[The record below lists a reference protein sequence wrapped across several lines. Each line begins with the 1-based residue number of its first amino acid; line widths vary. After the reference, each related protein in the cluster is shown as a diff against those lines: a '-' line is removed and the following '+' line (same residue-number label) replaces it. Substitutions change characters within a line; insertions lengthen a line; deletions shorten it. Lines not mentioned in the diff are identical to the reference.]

1 MPETQQDGGR
11 TDLQQAAKSAWVRD
25 SVSRGSLAN
34 VENPSPKNKPL
45 PDESLRLPAEGK
57 PMNSATSF
65 EASDLSPVRI
75 NWQIKAVL
83 PIMFVLLNGL
93 LLFTLATVSWQ
104 NPERHMILVVAGAGA
119 IAVCGAL
126 LLVLTYLIQRP
137 MVDLQEKIAL
147 VGEGQLN
154 VSVDFARRNDEIGD
168 LGRNFN
174 TMVVQLKESRAEIER
189 LHRTQMSRAEHLA
202 TLGEMATGL
211 AHEIRNPLA
220 GIAGVV
226 EIIGRDLPPTSPA
239 RAVVKEVRQEISQ
252 INNILTDLLQTA
264 RPHPPDIRRSDLHTT
279 VEHSLMLARQ
289 QALSKPIEI
298 VLKKNLEVI
307 EVEHDSS
314 QIHQVLLNLLLNSI
328 QAIEGPGRITV
339 ELELRDQSV
348 AILVTDTGRGISPE
362 HLPNIFRPFYTTKG
376 NGTGLGLSLAR
387 RIVEEHQ
394 GQIDVTST
402 VGKGTQF
409 TVLLPLRRTAAA
421 PSVA

>member
-1 MPETQQDGGR
+1 MNGT
-11 TDLQQAAKSAWVRD
+11 TS
-25 SVSRGSLAN
+25 SL
-34 VENPSPKNKPL
+34 
-45 PDESLRLPAEGK
+45 
-57 PMNSATSF
+57 
-65 EASDLSPVRI
+65 EASGISPVRI

-83 PIMFVLLNGL
+83 PIVFVLMNGL

-104 NPERHMILVVAGAGA
+104 NPERHMILVVAGVGA
-119 IAVCGAL
+119 IAICGAL
-126 LLVLTYLIQRP
+126 MLVLTYLIQRP
-137 MVDLQEKIAL
+137 MVDLQEKIAQ

-154 VSVDFARRNDEIGD
+154 VSVAFAGRNDEIGD

-174 TMVVQLKESRAEIER
+174 TMVAQLKESRAEIER

-239 RAVVKEVRQEISQ
+239 RTVLKDVRQEISQ

-264 RPHPPDIRRSDLHTT
+264 RPHPPDIRLSDLNTT
-279 VEHSLMLARQ
+279 VEHSVMLARQ

-298 VLKKNLEVI
+298 ILKKNEEAI
-307 EVEHDSS
+307 EVEHDSG

-328 QAIEGPGRITV
+328 QAIEGQGRITV
-339 ELELRDQSV
+339 ELEPRDESV
-348 AILVTDTGRGISPE
+348 AILVTDNGRGISPE
-362 HLPNIFRPFYTTKG
+362 TLPNIFRPFYTTKG

-387 RIVEEHQ
+387 RIVEEHH
-394 GQIDVTST
+394 GQIDATST

-409 TVLLPLRRTAAA
+409 TVLLPLRRATAAS
-421 PSVA
+421 SVA

>member
-1 MPETQQDGGR
+1 
-11 TDLQQAAKSAWVRD
+11 
-25 SVSRGSLAN
+25 
-34 VENPSPKNKPL
+34 
-45 PDESLRLPAEGK
+45 
-57 PMNSATSF
+57 MNSAVANFDESG
-65 EASDLSPVRI
+65 LSPVRL

-83 PIMFVLLNGL
+83 PIVFVLLNGL

-104 NPERHMILVVAGAGA
+104 NPERHMVLVVAGAGA
-119 IAVCGAL
+119 IAICIAL
-126 LLVLTYLIQRP
+126 LLVMTYVIQRP
-137 MVDLQEKIAL
+137 LVELQEKIAS
-147 VGEGQLN
+147 VGDGNLD
-154 VSVDFARRNDEIGD
+154 VSVAFARRNDEIGD

-174 TMVVQLKESRAEIER
+174 RMVTQLKDSREEIER

-202 TLGEMATGL
+202 TLGELAAGL

-239 RAVVKEVRQEISQ
+239 RAVVKDVRQEITQ

-264 RPHPPDIRRSDLHTT
+264 RPHPPEIRLSDLNVT
-279 VEHSLMLARQ
+279 VEHAVMLARQ

-298 VLKKNLEVI
+298 VLKKNPELP

-314 QIHQVLLNLLLNSI
+314 QIHQVLLNLLLNSL
-328 QAIEGPGRITV
+328 QAIDGPGRITIA
-339 ELELRDQSV
+339 LEARNFQV
-348 AILVTDTGRGISPE
+348 AIHVTDSGRGIAPE
-362 HLPNIFRPFYTTKG
+362 NLANIFRPFYTTKG

-394 GQIDVTST
+394 GSVEVSST

-409 TVLLPLRRTAAA
+409 TVLLPIKRAAETAED
-421 PSVA
+421 VA